1 MLYSQPK
8 VISSI
13 KSVQQQLK
21 ALPKLPK
28 IIWLYT
34 EYDFNSEKMIEQI
47 FGYFIQQKARESQY
61 TIRHINAWSSY
72 EWLSN

>member
-47 FGYFIQQKARESQY
+47 FGYFIQQKAR
-61 TIRHINAWSSY
+61 
-72 EWLSN
+72 